1 MSNIKPSE
9 FLKKLDLSKL
19 DANTATLIRSDLL
32 AYDNVDL
39 LEGSPEFEEVK
50 KLIEENYPQ
59 ALGIIPIP
67 KADIK
72 KPEPIV
78 EVKKLKPMPIK
89 KSSKKEEKQKHQE
102 EIQSMSELIELIED
116 TVKENPK
123 DTETKEYLELLQD
136 TLADMKTKKFEDGG
150 GVGDD
155 ELDLEYIGDL
165 IRKENT
171 TGYDPYYWHIKY
183 NIFESGFE
191 MREPDYEHVAQQV
204 EQGVTQGELNIV
216 NDKNE
221 ESGGWWTL
229 EKNMAKGGGIGDDG
243 LIASKEAKNHIEV
256 RDIVDKW
263 AEKYRVVNAP
273 NFDLETP
280 YSRGYLDEGKSVL
293 VSLKKTEEKGKSTYY
308 VWSWKQKF
316 AKGGLIGNKSYLDG
330 LSESKRER
338 ILKNIATHYG
348 ISIEEAQK
356 EVTDN
361 EAESLYEYVTDN
373 SLRME
378 VYNDLENTRKL
389 SIGGGVDDTDEDS
402 NEKKNIT
409 NKFVYKFHE
418 ERGEISAYVEDMTNG
433 NTVWE
438 FKYPDHDLP
447 EEEREM
453 QSSPV
458 DDGFMR
464 HFEDISGLE
473 KYLKQLGDIP
483 EDAEIVSEVEANN
496 NYDYYKRGGGV
507 GSGNKINCEINAMRN
522 IVYFI
527 YNFPYNFIESVWGD
541 SNMVKAH
548 LNSKFDGFARSKKSS
563 AVALLHFI
571 TDLDAGNHKKL
582 FTWVANNYQS
592 FSTPLG
598 GSFGDNDMPCK
609 INAMRNMIYF
619 MFNYPQGFVEKAFD
633 NDKHLSDTFSRI
645 YNNSGSSEAV
655 LKFSTDL
662 SVGNQTKL
670 FTWIAE
676 NYKSSSTP
684 LMADGGALK
693 NKDRVEIVL
702 KHYIIAAL
710 WSSTD
715 DEDQSF
721 DSNYS
726 YDEFDKDN
734 LEKIRQ
740 RIIKFMID
748 NDADLKASGLNDEQ
762 IGHDLWLTQVG
773 HGAGFW
779 DREGIDKELG
789 DRLSSASKQLGE
801 SAYVFAQDGKV
812 YIDGGDYAK
821 GGGIGSIFSSD
832 TDTWFDGLAELSE
845 KIKGENDI
853 EKLLAITNKQAT
865 KLNLE
870 KLKVE
875 LKKSKSINAELNK
888 KIVSHL
894 DKVLKS
900 SYKKEFKFAFGG
912 NRGSGGRASSGS
924 EFFSMFN
931 QAATYGQFTKGGGV
945 RKNAKYLSD
954 KDVDK
959 FIDSQKDKFT
969 KKEIFKELDIAI
981 SQLSTDSEEM
991 NKNQIAFYKKVR
1003 VRLEELSNTKAKGG
1017 GVDEENFLMIKRY
1030 NKQISHHSKEL
1041 DSAVKNNSEIPA
1053 WIVSKITRSA
1063 TDLSDATHFME
1074 GKDSKYAKGGG
1085 VGESKPEVYKYLTL
1099 QKVKDGLKLSIDDE
1113 GIELLTEL
1121 KDDGKSDSDIYFEL
1135 FENIHGNSEYIFHND
1150 IGDSGFGLT
1159 NVEGITDGYYYE
1171 GERGEMYKTD
1181 YPESAKVYWFPNYMV
1196 ESSLD
1201 TMMEH
1206 GSVTFT
1212 EVDKMVDGG
1221 SVGEGKNGYVAF
1233 YKGKQM
1239 DVYADT
1245 SYEAQKKA
1253 AVSFKAKK
1261 SYEVTVVLAEK
1272 DGEQVTHVA
1281 DFKKGGGISEK
1292 FETFDLGKR
1301 ASLKRKK

>member
-72 KPEPIV
+72 KPEPKKIIKPEPIV

-89 KSSKKEEKQKHQE
+89 KSSNKEEKQKHQE

-150 GVGDD
+150 GVGSQI
-155 ELDLEYIGDL
+155 YA
-165 IRKENT
+165 T
-171 TGYDPYYWHIKY
+171 
-183 NIFESGFE
+183 
-191 MREPDYEHVAQQV
+191 
-204 EQGVTQGELNIV
+204 
-216 NDKNE
+216 
-221 ESGGWWTL
+221 
-229 EKNMAKGGGIGDDG
+229 
-243 LIASKEAKNHIEV
+243 
-256 RDIVDKW
+256 
-263 AEKYRVVNAP
+263 
-273 NFDLETP
+273 
-280 YSRGYLDEGKSVL
+280 
-293 VSLKKTEEKGKSTYY
+293 
-308 VWSWKQKF
+308 
-316 AKGGLIGNKSYLDG
+316 GGLIGNKSYLEG

-378 VYNDLENTRKL
+378 VYNDLENTRKF
-389 SIGGGVDDTDEDS
+389 SIGGGVDDTDEDYNEKKNIRLYNFIKDDFINLEKAIEENNKEEIDKFFGS
-402 NEKKNIT
+402 YSYWNIYLKSLEPKKGSNIMYHLLKDDLVKLEKAIAENNKEEIERFFSYWNTHFKSLKHATGGWVDDTDEDYNEKKNIT

-496 NYDYYKRGGGV
+496 NYGYFKRGGGVKSLKPIEFDLPEEYKYTGDVANNLRKNGIDATAKYFDQYQGAYIHCGKDKLWVTDSFVSGKRADKPRKYRSASLNSFEGQFSATRGDYFQLEEDYVFEDSTLVLIKQNGEKVTIKNPTVSQLPDLLEVGNMISYTGGTSVFHWIFTPEGDEGVILDVTITEGGDVDASDLIEYCNRNMAKGGGVGDNDEEFIVHGTYTVSNSGGYEIMISNSGDAARVRDAFGSDNTKTSDWLEIEYITDEEGEHDEEDNLPSEPIIDPQGYNIPLNMVMRVNRFNKGGGV

-548 LNSKFDGFARSKKSS
+548 LNSKFDGFARSKKIKKSS
-563 AVALLHFI
+563 AVALLYFI
-571 TDLDAGNHKKL
+571 TDLDAGNQKKL

-684 LMADGGALK
+684 LMADGGDLK

-888 KIVSHL
+888 KIV
-894 DKVLKS
+894 
-900 SYKKEFKFAFGG
+900 F
-912 NRGSGGRASSGS
+912 
-924 EFFSMFN
+924 
-931 QAATYGQFTKGGGV
+931 
-945 RKNAKYLSD
+945 LS
-954 KDVDK
+954 
-959 FIDSQKDKFT
+959 
-969 KKEIFKELDIAI
+969 
-981 SQLSTDSEEM
+981 
-991 NKNQIAFYKKVR
+991 
-1003 VRLEELSNTKAKGG
+1003 
-1017 GVDEENFLMIKRY
+1017 
-1030 NKQISHHSKEL
+1030 
-1041 DSAVKNNSEIPA
+1041 
-1053 WIVSKITRSA
+1053 
-1063 TDLSDATHFME
+1063 
-1074 GKDSKYAKGGG
+1074 
-1085 VGESKPEVYKYLTL
+1085 
-1099 QKVKDGLKLSIDDE
+1099 
-1113 GIELLTEL
+1113 
-1121 KDDGKSDSDIYFEL
+1121 
-1135 FENIHGNSEYIFHND
+1135 
-1150 IGDSGFGLT
+1150 
-1159 NVEGITDGYYYE
+1159 
-1171 GERGEMYKTD
+1171 
-1181 YPESAKVYWFPNYMV
+1181 
-1196 ESSLD
+1196 
-1201 TMMEH
+1201 
-1206 GSVTFT
+1206 
-1212 EVDKMVDGG
+1212 
-1221 SVGEGKNGYVAF
+1221 
-1233 YKGKQM
+1233 
-1239 DVYADT
+1239 
-1245 SYEAQKKA
+1245 
-1253 AVSFKAKK
+1253 
-1261 SYEVTVVLAEK
+1261 
-1272 DGEQVTHVA
+1272 
-1281 DFKKGGGISEK
+1281 
-1292 FETFDLGKR
+1292 
-1301 ASLKRKK
+1301 